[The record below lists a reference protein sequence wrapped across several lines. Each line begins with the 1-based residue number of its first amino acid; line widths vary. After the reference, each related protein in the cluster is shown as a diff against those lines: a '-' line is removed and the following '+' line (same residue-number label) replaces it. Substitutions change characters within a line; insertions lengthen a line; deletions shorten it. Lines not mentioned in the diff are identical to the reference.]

1 MTKNDSGFCAFG
13 VFRGLASVPRSFFLP
28 LVLVAAL
35 TAGGQTKAAPA
46 PATAWADSTLD
57 QLRQLQHAA
66 LEDNYAFEQVA
77 HLADNIGPRPAGSP
91 QAAGAVE
98 YVAGEMRKLGLDVT
112 LEKVSL
118 PRWVR
123 GEEHAELVAYPGQVP
138 GTTQKIVVTALAGRE
153 VATPPEGITA
163 EIVVVN
169 SFSELTA
176 LSREKVAGKIV
187 VFDERFDQRL
197 ASAGFAG
204 PAYGEAVAYREH
216 GRVAAAQMGALAALV
231 RSVGGAD
238 FRLAHTGGT
247 GSSPNVSTIPAG
259 AVAAEDADL
268 MARLA
273 AQGPVSLHL
282 VLTSQMLPDVD
293 SFNVIA
299 DLKGSEHPEQVV
311 IVSGHLDSW
320 DLGTG
325 AIDDGAGV
333 AIAMEAAQLLKQL
346 HLQPKRTLRVIA
358 WMGEEVGIFGGRAYA
373 QQHAGEVASH
383 FAAIETD
390 MGAGHPMG
398 IYANGDE
405 SLVRLLQPV
414 ASVLQTSGAGVL
426 RMSDETGADVIPT
439 ARKCRRGGSAGL
451 CPDEHEWRVAAQDP
465 AVAVMAEMSC
475 QHSAISTQQNR
486 GGLSDCRLLTG
497 EY

>member
-1 MTKNDSGFCAFG
+1 
-13 VFRGLASVPRSFFLP
+13 
-28 LVLVAAL
+28 
-35 TAGGQTKAAPA
+35 
-46 PATAWADSTLD
+46 
-57 QLRQLQHAA
+57 
-66 LEDNYAFEQVA
+66 
-77 HLADNIGPRPAGSP
+77 
-91 QAAGAVE
+91 
-98 YVAGEMRKLGLDVT
+98 
-112 LEKVSL
+112 
-118 PRWVR
+118 
-123 GEEHAELVAYPGQVP
+123 
-138 GTTQKIVVTALAGRE
+138 
-153 VATPPEGITA
+153 
-163 EIVVVN
+163 
-169 SFSELTA
+169 
-176 LSREKVAGKIV
+176 
-187 VFDERFDQRL
+187 
-197 ASAGFAG
+197 
-204 PAYGEAVAYREH
+204 
-216 GRVAAAQMGALAALV
+216 VAAAQMGALAALV

-426 RMSDETGADVIPT
+426 RMSDETGADVIPINIRGVPSFSPIQDTRAYFNYHHT
-439 ARKCRRGGSAGL
+439 AADTLDKIDPRELR
-451 CPDEHEWRVAAQDP
+451 ENAAV
-465 AVAVMAEMSC
+465 VAVLAYALTNMNGELPRK
-475 QHSAISTQQNR
+475 TQP
-486 GGLSDCRLLTG
+486 LPSWLK
-497 EY
+497 